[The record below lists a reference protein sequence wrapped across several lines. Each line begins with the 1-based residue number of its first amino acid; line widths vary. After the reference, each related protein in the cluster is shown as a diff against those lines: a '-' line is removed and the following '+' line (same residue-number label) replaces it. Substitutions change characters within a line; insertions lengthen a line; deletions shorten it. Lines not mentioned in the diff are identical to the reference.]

1 MEIKND
7 IILAM
12 DLTDPMEARRVTGEV
27 RDYID
32 TVKIGYPLVLSAGIG
47 CVQEFKEKFKCN
59 IIADFKVADI
69 PETNEKICEITFNY
83 GADAI
88 IIHGFTGPDS
98 IGACVDIADKMGR
111 EVFLLTDMSHP
122 GSERFL
128 GKVSEDIARLGV
140 ELGIKNYVAPATR
153 IESLRQIRG
162 IVGDEAF
169 IISPGV
175 GVQGGGAIETLKFA
189 DALIIG
195 RTIYLSDDP
204 RGTIEEIIG
213 LLGDVY

>member
-12 DLTDPMEARRVTGEV
+12 DLTDPMKALRVTGEV
-27 RDYID
+27 IDYID

-47 CVQEFKEKFKCN
+47 CIQEFKEKFECN

-69 PETNEKICEITFNY
+69 PETNKKICEITFDY

-88 IIHGFTGPDS
+88 IIHGFPGPDS
-98 IGACVDIADKMGR
+98 IRACSEIADKMDR
-111 EVFLLTDMSHP
+111 EIFLLTDMSHP

-153 IESLRQIRG
+153 LESLRRVRG
-162 IVGDEAF
+162 IVGDDAF

-175 GVQGGGAIETLKFA
+175 GVQGGEVTETLKFA

-195 RTIYLSDDP
+195 RTIYLSDNP
-204 RGTIEEIIG
+204 KEAIEKIMG